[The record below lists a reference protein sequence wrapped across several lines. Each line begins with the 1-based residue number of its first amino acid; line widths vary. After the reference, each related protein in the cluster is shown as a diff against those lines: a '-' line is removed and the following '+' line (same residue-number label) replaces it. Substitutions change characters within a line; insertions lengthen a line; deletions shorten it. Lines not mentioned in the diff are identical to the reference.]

1 MKNLMESFAILLVGV
16 LSLLIIYLIVQYN
29 MIEDDNFIEDIAYAT
44 TVKKKETTQDYLS
57 DMEKYSDV
65 DVKVDPKKSDSTNNV
80 AVRSELSRDDLKDT
94 VDDKSKSTYT
104 KNLESYSDAKPK
116 VVKIKPSDAP
126 ELKEQTIDDEIGM
139 AIDAALDDL

>member
-1 MKNLMESFAILLVGV
+1 MKNLMESFAVLMVGI
-16 LSLLIIYLIVQYN
+16 LSLLIIYFIVQYN
-29 MIEDDNFIEDIAYAT
+29 MIEDDNFIEDIAYAIP
-44 TVKKKETTQDYLS
+44 VKKKETTQDYLS

-65 DVKVDPKKSDSTNNV
+65 DVKVDPTKADSTNSV
-80 AVRSELSRDDLKDT
+80 SVKSELSRDDLKDT

-116 VVKIKPSDAP
+116 EAKIKPSDAP

-139 AIDAALDDL
+139 AIDAALNDL